1 MKNKKNLRDT
11 DFLVL
16 VWEIQDANVISNT
29 KKTTTRRDGD
39 VNRSF
44 RNGQWNGPFVESEYL
59 KSIGLEPSWNYMVE
73 YGLLQHKTSQ
83 NIYGQLLKTNYE
95 LRRR

>member
-1 MKNKKNLRDT
+1 MKKKKNLRDI

-16 VWEIQDANVISNT
+16 VWEIQDANVISNI

-44 RNGQWNGPFVESEYL
+44 RNGQWNGPFIESEYL

-73 YGLLQHKTSQ
+73 YGLFQLKTAQ
-83 NIYGQLLKTNYE
+83 NINGQLLKTNYE